1 MLTLFQTVTNS
12 SNGSTIVY
20 KKTSLAK
27 QIKGFIDQHAGANTK
42 VKHLVEN
49 QLF

>member
-1 MLTLFQTVTNS
+1 MLDLCIGACMLINEP
-12 SNGSTIVY
+12 
-20 KKTSLAK
+20 L
-27 QIKGFIDQHAGANTK
+27 DLHAGANTK